1 MSKHSKNWMSPN
13 TMKVLERFENLAGRP
28 ATVLNTMSVAEI
40 QAKKKELELHQQ
52 RMDKELYDRFEKLT
66 GRKPIAAMT
75 NSEKL
80 RYISQK
86 EKENKSHKS
95 HKSRKSGG
103 RKTRARKTRA
113 RKSGGRKTRA
123 TKRKIC
129 NY

>member
-13 TMKVLERFENLAGRP
+13 TKKVLDRFEKLAGRP

-40 QAKKKELELHQQ
+40 QAKKKELELQQ
-52 RMDKELYDRFEKLT
+52 QNMDNNLYKRFEKLT

-95 HKSRKSGG
+95 HKSGG
-103 RKTRARKTRA
+103 RKTRTRKTRA

>member
-13 TMKVLERFENLAGRP
+13 TKKVLERFEILAGRP

-40 QAKKKELELHQQ
+40 QAKKKELELQQQ
-52 RMDKELYDRFEKLT
+52 RMDEELYDRFEKLT

-86 EKENKSHKS
+86 EKENKSHRP
-95 HKSRKSGG
+95 RKSGG

>member
-13 TMKVLERFENLAGRP
+13 TKKVLDRFEKLAGRP

-40 QAKKKELELHQQ
+40 QAKKKELELQQ
-52 RMDKELYDRFEKLT
+52 QHMDEVLYDRFEKLT

-95 HKSRKSGG
+95 RKSGG